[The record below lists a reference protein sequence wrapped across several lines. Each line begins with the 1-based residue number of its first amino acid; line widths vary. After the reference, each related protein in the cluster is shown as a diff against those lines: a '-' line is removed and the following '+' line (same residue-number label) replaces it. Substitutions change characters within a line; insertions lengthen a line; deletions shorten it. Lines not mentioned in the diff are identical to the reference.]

1 LNHNKPLRIA
11 SLDSKNIYL
20 REKIKMIVKNKL
32 DKSFGPIGSVAG
44 ITLLIVGLILVY
56 FSLAGLF
63 LILLGAFVG
72 LTSTSSVID
81 YEGARMKFS
90 TNLFGIISIG
100 KWVVVSHDMRIGIA
114 KSNKTWR
121 AYSRGNRTLDI
132 TNQDFRITLYDSA
145 GHPIMPIKKAETI
158 DLARSECEEFA
169 SKLSLMMN

>member
-11 SLDSKNIYL
+11 SPDSKNIYL
-20 REKIKMIVKNKL
+20 REKINMIVENKL

-63 LILLGAFVG
+63 LIILGAFVG
-72 LTSTSSVID
+72 LSSTSSFID
-81 YEGARMKFS
+81 YERARMKFS

-100 KWVVVSHDMRIGIA
+100 KWVDVSPDMRIGIA

-132 TNQDFRITLYDSA
+132 TNQDFRITLYDSTD
-145 GHPIMPIKKAETI
+145 HPIMPINKHKTL
-158 DLARSECEEFA
+158 DSARKDIEEIS
-169 SKLSLMMN
+169 SKLGVLIN